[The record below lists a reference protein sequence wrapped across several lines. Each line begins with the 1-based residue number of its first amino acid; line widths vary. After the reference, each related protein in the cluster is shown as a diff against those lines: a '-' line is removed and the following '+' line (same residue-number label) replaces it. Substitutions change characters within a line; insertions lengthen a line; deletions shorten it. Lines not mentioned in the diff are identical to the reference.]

1 MARWKLLSSHYLNV
15 SDEEWE
21 YTEQSRGTGR
31 TIRKKYKVPR
41 HLDVNDP
48 GCWTEKW
55 GPKGDEEGVINV
67 CHEGKG
73 NPGDI
78 TFFGDPTPEMLP
90 LDEEA
95 QAISDSFASKWKYK
109 PEEFKDSYSQSLVDK
124 FQADQANVQAA
135 PKPAEIPGLSEL
147 TSMIGELVKQN
158 QQVIE
163 STTRRV

>member
-1 MARWKLLSSHYLNV
+1 MARWKLIASHYLNV
-15 SDEEWE
+15 ADEEWE
-21 YTEQSRGTGR
+21 YTEQSRGNGR
-31 TIRKKYKVPR
+31 TIRKKFKVPR

-48 GCWTEKW
+48 GCWTERW
-55 GPKGDEEGVINV
+55 GPKGDEEGCINV
-67 CHEGKG
+67 CLEGKG

-95 QAISDSFASKWKYK
+95 EAISASFESKWKYR
-109 PEEFKDSYSQSLVDK
+109 PEEFKDGYSQSLVEK
-124 FQADQANVQAA
+124 FQGELAAAQAKTA
-135 PKPAEIPGLSEL
+135 PVEIPGLADL

-163 STTRRV
+163 SSSRRV